1 MYINIHLIYKK
12 CNSEYTFLVVFL
24 YEMYIFSGR
33 RYPMRKPKTA
43 LGQRIRRLRQ
53 EKGWTQEDLERE
65 SGISQVYIS
74 RLESGATATGRVDT
88 FSPLAKALG
97 VTME

>member
-1 MYINIHLIYKK
+1 
-12 CNSEYTFLVVFL
+12 
-24 YEMYIFSGR
+24 
-33 RYPMRKPKTA
+33 MRKPKTA

-74 RLESGATATGRVDT
+74 RLESGATASVRVDT
-88 FSPLAKALG
+88 FSQLAKALG
-97 VTME
+97 VTMDNLYTGGEAG